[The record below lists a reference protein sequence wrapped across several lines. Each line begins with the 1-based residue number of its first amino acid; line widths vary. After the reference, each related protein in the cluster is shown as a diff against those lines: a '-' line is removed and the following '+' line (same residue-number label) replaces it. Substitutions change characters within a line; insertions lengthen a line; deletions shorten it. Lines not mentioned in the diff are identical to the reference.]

1 MKTKLDCLLEA
12 IDPAQTLDRVA
23 SRIDEAVNS
32 FVFTCARVDSF
43 DHFENLMADFYNHLS
58 GQLLGLRGQRPWGQ
72 QMSWG
77 LCVKLLTAEYGERGR
92 KVAFEMA
99 RNGINGGLSAVCKA
113 VARRMVNDHADNLV
127 KVKVSEYWHGL
138 TLQEKLAAPKE
149 YIEKYSSLLPPE
161 AVSDDGIQVQA
172 SFPQALSQHPHL
184 IRRLRSL
191 GR

>member
-12 IDPAQTLDRVA
+12 IDPARTLDRVA

-43 DHFENLMADFYNHLS
+43 DQFEKLMADFYNHLS
-58 GQLLGLRGQRPWGQ
+58 GQLLGLRGQRPWDQ

-92 KVAFEMA
+92 NVAYEMA
-99 RNGINGGLSAVCKA
+99 RSGVNGGLSAVCRA
-113 VARRMVNDHADNLV
+113 VAQRMADDHAENLV
-127 KVKVSEYWHGL
+127 KAKVSEYWHGL
-138 TLQEKLAAPKE
+138 TLNEKLAAPKE
-149 YIEKYSSLLPPE
+149 YIEKYGSLLPPE
-161 AVSDDGIQVQA
+161 AVSDGGILIQA
-172 SFPQALSQHPHL
+172 SFPQALSQHPYL